1 VLAEMWRNWNPHTLL
16 LGIENGVTAFEK
28 TVCQFLTVLNI
39 QLPYAPDVSL
49 LSIYPREVRT

>member
-1 VLAEMWRNWNPHTLL
+1 MWRNWNPHTLL